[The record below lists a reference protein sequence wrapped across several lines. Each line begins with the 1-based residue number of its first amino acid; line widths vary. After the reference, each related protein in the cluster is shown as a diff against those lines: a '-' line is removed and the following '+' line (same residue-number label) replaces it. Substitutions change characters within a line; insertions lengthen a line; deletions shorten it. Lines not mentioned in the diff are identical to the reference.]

1 MRTEPIPSKRLASSL
16 LLCLCLLAPA
26 ARARQSQTPTTPTP
40 APRQDDSEEVVRVS
54 AELVQT
60 DVMVFDKSGKFVDGL
75 KPEQFELR
83 VDDKPQPIIFFER
96 IQAGTLN
103 EDAQLAAARGGANRN
118 ASAASGDGVVQPLDR
133 GRSLIFFV
141 DDLHLSPPSASRA
154 RTTIQRFIDDE
165 MKQNDEAAIYS
176 ATGQVGFLQQMTG
189 DRTVLRAALS
199 RVKSNA
205 VSLRDAD
212 RTPMTEVQARA
223 VEQNDLQVT
232 EYFVTQLL
240 REFPNLGRESAL
252 NTVRARARTL
262 MQQINRVVFNTFVAL
277 EHAVRNASALP
288 GRKLIFFISDGFMLN
303 VEDAQVRDRLRRITD
318 AAARSGVVVY
328 TMDARGLT
336 SGMPGADERVVF
348 DPAAQL
354 VRIGGSSEVRA
365 MQEPLHTLAAET
377 GGRAL
382 LNTNSLDL
390 AVTRALK
397 ETSVYYL
404 LAWRPEAVEARGGNA
419 KFRRIEV
426 SVKDRPDLQVSVRRG
441 FYTTP
446 PPPLTRPKD
455 AKDRKGAADAAA
467 TTTPPAKSIET
478 ELFDAVKA
486 TYPRNALPTSL
497 ALGYVNA
504 PNLGM
509 VLTASIDIEGES
521 LSFTGGK
528 DGKTAVA
535 DVIGA
540 VFDDQGKLVRSSKHE
555 LGISPTAL
563 EQRNDGRRVIYSVQ
577 YRLMPGLFQVR
588 VAARD
593 RTSGRTGSAMQWVE
607 IPDLKE
613 QRLALSSIF
622 LGERTNEAQAEQTA
636 ADGSTPGVMLSADR
650 RFARTSWIRFV
661 TYIYNAAA
669 SGTPAQMD
677 VALQVQVFR
686 DDQPVIT
693 APLRKVDTTGV
704 TDLAR
709 IPYAAEI
716 PLETLPV
723 GRYVLQVT
731 AIDRAAKSSA
741 SQRVNFIVE

>member
-1 MRTEPIPSKRLASSL
+1 
-16 LLCLCLLAPA
+16 
-26 ARARQSQTPTTPTP
+26 
-40 APRQDDSEEVVRVS
+40 VS

-83 VDDKPQPIIFFER
+83 VDDKPQPIAFFER

-103 EDAQLAAARGGANRN
+103 EDAQLAAARGGASRAAT
-118 ASAASGDGVVQPLDR
+118 ASATSGEGVVQPLDR
-133 GRSLIFFV
+133 GRSIIFFV
-141 DDLHLSPPSASRA
+141 DDLHLSPSSASRA

-165 MKQNDEAAIYS
+165 MKQNDETAIYS

-189 DRTVLRAALS
+189 DKTVLRAALS
-199 RVKSNA
+199 RIKSNA
-205 VSLRDAD
+205 VMLRDAD

-223 VEQNDLQVT
+223 IEQNDLQVT
-232 EYFVTQLL
+232 EYFITQLL

-252 NTVRARARTL
+252 NTVRGRARGM
-262 MQQINRVVFNTFVAL
+262 MQQLNRIVFNTFVAL
-277 EHAVRNASALP
+277 ENAVRNAAALP
-288 GRKLIFFISDGFMLN
+288 GRKLVFFISDGFMLN

-336 SGMPGADERVVF
+336 SGMPGADERIAF

-354 VRIGGSSEVRA
+354 VRVGGSSEVRA

-382 LNTNSLDL
+382 INTNSLDL

-426 SVKDRPDLQVSVRRG
+426 SVKDRPDLNVVVRRG

-455 AKDRKGAADAAA
+455 SKDRKAATDAAAA
-467 TTTPPAKSIET
+467 TTATPAKSIET

-486 TYPRNALPTSL
+486 NYPRNALPTSL

-509 VLTASIDIEGES
+509 VLTASIDIESES
-521 LSFTGGK
+521 LSFNGGK

-535 DVIGA
+535 DLIGA

-555 LGISPTAL
+555 LGIAPTAV
-563 EQRNDGRRVIYSVQ
+563 EQSNDGRRVIYSVQ
-577 YRLMPGLFQVR
+577 YRLMPGLYQVR

-593 RTSGRTGSAMQWVE
+593 RTNGRTGSAMQWVE

-613 QRLALSSIF
+613 QRLAMSSIF
-622 LGERTNEAQAEQTA
+622 LGERTNEAQSEQAA
-636 ADGSTPGVMLSADR
+636 ADGSTLGVMLSADR

-669 SGTPAQMD
+669 TGSPAQPD

-693 APLRKVDTTGV
+693 TPLRKVDTENV
-704 TDLAR
+704 TDVAR

-716 PLETLPV
+716 PLASLPL

-741 SQRVNFIVE
+741 SQRVSFIVE

>member
-1 MRTEPIPSKRLASSL
+1 
-16 LLCLCLLAPA
+16 
-26 ARARQSQTPTTPTP
+26 
-40 APRQDDSEEVVRVS
+40 VS

-83 VDDKPQPIIFFER
+83 VDDKPQPIAFFER

-103 EDAQLAAARGGANRN
+103 EDAQLAAARGGASRAAN
-118 ASAASGDGVVQPLDR
+118 ASAASGEGVVQPLDR
-133 GRSLIFFV
+133 GRSIIFFV

-165 MKQNDEAAIYS
+165 MKQNDETAIYS

-189 DRTVLRAALS
+189 DKTVLRAALS
-199 RVKSNA
+199 RIKSNA
-205 VSLRDAD
+205 VMLRDGD
-212 RTPMTEVQARA
+212 RTPMTEGQARA
-223 VEQNDLQVT
+223 IEQNDLQVT

-252 NTVRARARTL
+252 NTVRGRARGM
-262 MQQINRVVFNTFVAL
+262 MQQLNRIVFNTFVAL
-277 EHAVRNASALP
+277 ENAVRNAAALP
-288 GRKLIFFISDGFMLN
+288 GRKLVFFISDGFMLN

-336 SGMPGADERVVF
+336 SGMPGADERIAF

-354 VRIGGSSEVRA
+354 VRVGGSSEIRA

-382 LNTNSLDL
+382 INTNSLGL

-426 SVKDRPDLQVSVRRG
+426 SVKDRPDLNVVVRRG

-455 AKDRKGAADAAA
+455 SKDRKGATDAAAA
-467 TTTPPAKSIET
+467 TTATPAKSIET

-486 TYPRNALPTSL
+486 NYPRNALPTSL

-509 VLTASIDIEGES
+509 VLTASIDIESES
-521 LSFTGGK
+521 LSFNGGK
-528 DGKTAVA
+528 DGKMAVA
-535 DVIGA
+535 DLIGA

-555 LGISPTAL
+555 LGIAPTAV
-563 EQRNDGRRVIYSVQ
+563 EQSNDGRRVIYSVQ
-577 YRLMPGLFQVR
+577 YRLTPGLYQVR

-593 RTSGRTGSAMQWVE
+593 RTNGRTGSAMQWVE

-613 QRLALSSIF
+613 QRLAMSSIF
-622 LGERTNEAQAEQTA
+622 LGERTNEAQSEQAA
-636 ADGSTPGVMLSADR
+636 ADGSTFGVMLSADR

-661 TYIYNAAA
+661 TYIYNATPTG
-669 SGTPAQMD
+669 SPAQPD

-693 APLRKVDTTGV
+693 TPLRKVDTANV
-704 TDLAR
+704 TDVTR

-716 PLETLPV
+716 PLASLPL

-741 SQRVNFIVE
+741 SQRVSFIVE